1 MSLLYT
7 DGLTKRFGLLTA
19 VDDVDLRI
27 ERDEIHSVIGPNG
40 AGKSTLFN
48 LITGL
53 LQPSEGRV
61 YFKDEDITDL
71 PPRQIVHRGISR
83 SFQIADLFE
92 GLTVRENLRIAAQSL
107 DDDHDSFWKRADSL
121 SGPAGTAD
129 AILEDIGLTDL
140 AEARADEL
148 SHGDRRKLD
157 IGLGVAVEPELFLL
171 DEPTAGMGKEE
182 SVKTVRMIQR
192 VSADR
197 GITPVLIEHDLEIV
211 MGISDQITVLS
222 EGGILAHGPPEEIQN
237 DPAVQKAYLGTRG
250 EYA

>member
-19 VDDVDLRI
+19 VNDVDLRI

-53 LQPSEGRV
+53 LDPSEGTV

-71 PPRQIVHRGISR
+71 PPRQIVRRGISR

-107 DDDHDSFWKRADSL
+107 DDDHDAFWKRADSL
-121 SGPAGTAD
+121 SGPTAAAD

-140 AEARADEL
+140 ADARADEL

-182 SVKTVRMIQR
+182 SVETVRMIQR

-222 EGGILAHGPPEEIQN
+222 EGGILANGPPEEIQN